1 MSIVQDVMRA
11 WKGVDNKMR
20 RWVMSEAMVSP
31 DAELQMRCRIL
42 RNLVRGESPTVIAR
56 ILGVGRSQV
65 YRVAHRLLDD
75 GVEGLCDQRAENGEL
90 KVHEAYVTT
99 VLTALAGSPQQH
111 GYQRPTWTQEL
122 LILVAH
128 ARTGVKISRTTMSR
142 LLAAQGV
149 RRGRPKPTVACPWP
163 VPAKTRRLNQI
174 RRLERNLPPGEVLL
188 YVDEV
193 DIHLNP
199 KIGDDLML
207 RGQQKTVLTPGQ
219 NVKRYLAGALNSA
232 SGRLAWVEGP
242 RKTSAL
248 FIALI
253 EHLVKRAYARA
264 RVIHLVL
271 DNFRIHS
278 SRAVQAAR
286 ERWGDRVQF
295 HFLPPYCPDHN
306 RIERLWKDLHDNVT
320 RNHTCRNMPDL
331 MRYVN
336 DYLQPRRRTGKHQ
349 YIQAA

>member
-1 MSIVQDVMRA
+1 MGRIVQQVANTWKRLSREERCWLSDESMRA
-11 WKGVDNKMR
+11 T
-20 RWVMSEAMVSP
+20 EANW
-31 DAELQMRCRIL
+31 RCKIV
-42 RNLVRGESPTVIAR
+42 RNLARGNSPEKIAS
-56 ILGVGRSQV
+56 ILGCGRSHV
-65 YRVAHRLLDD
+65 YRVARRFLDD
-75 GVEGLCDQRAENGEL
+75 GPEGLVDRREDNGEA
-90 KVHEAYVTT
+90 KVSDNYEWHVLVAVYV
-99 VLTALAGSPQQH
+99 SPQQY

-122 LILVAH
+122 LILA
-128 ARTGVKISRTTMSR
+128 AAKETGVSVSVTTMSR
-142 LLAAQGV
+142 LLARHGV
-149 RRGRPKPTVACPWP
+149 RHGRPKPMVACPWSKP
-163 VPAKTRRLNQI
+163 RKRGQVAAARRLW
-174 RRLERNLPPGEVLL
+174 GDEVLL

-219 NVKRYLAGALNSA
+219 NVNRYLAGALNA
-232 SGRLAWVEGP
+232 VSGRLAWVEGP

-278 SRAVQAAR
+278 SKAVQAAR

-320 RNHTCRNMPDL
+320 RNHTCRNMPEL
-331 MRYVN
+331 MQYVN
-336 DYLQPRRRTGKHQ
+336 DYLQPRRRTGKHR